1 MRNGYSCGG
10 GEGGLEW
17 LGIMLALVARA
28 AGLGR
33 LGRRRRSLQL
43 ASPAAVRLGCGMM
56 SWPSLRFLAEAGG
69 LMSSQ
74 GPWSVAAARVA
85 DLSEEAA

>member
-1 MRNGYSCGG
+1 MRIGYSYGG

-17 LGIMLALVARA
+17 LGIMIALVARA

-33 LGRRRRSLQL
+33 LGRRRRSLQS
-43 ASPAAVRLGCGMM
+43 ASPAAVRLGSGAE
-56 SWPSLRFLAEAGG
+56 SWSTLRFLAEAGG

-74 GPWSVAAARVA
+74 GPVVSCSRQGG
-85 DLSEEAA
+85 